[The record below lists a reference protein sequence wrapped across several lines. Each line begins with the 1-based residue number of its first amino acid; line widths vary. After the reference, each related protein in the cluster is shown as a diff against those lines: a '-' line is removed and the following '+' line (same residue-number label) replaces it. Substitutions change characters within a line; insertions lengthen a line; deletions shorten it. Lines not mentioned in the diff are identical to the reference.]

1 MEYVGYLPSTGT
13 KVFANLEGWNPPAE
27 ANFTQEQIERARS
40 PWFDALLVVG
50 LERSS
55 EISFYKPGDI
65 LTIPISYVITERDT
79 FYYRSKSKMNKLT
92 LKEKKTLVNKI
103 NVFPNPYFEWE
114 DVRSVQRG
122 FITFSNLPEEVTIKI
137 YTLSGNL
144 VRTLTENDKSVIT
157 SPFIEWDLRNE
168 NGMRVADG
176 VYLAHIKTKYGDK
189 ILKFSLVKQK
199 R

>member
-1 MEYVGYLPSTGT
+1 
-13 KVFANLEGWNPPAE
+13 
-27 ANFTQEQIERARS
+27 
-40 PWFDALLVVG
+40 
-50 LERSS
+50 
-55 EISFYKPGDI
+55 
-65 LTIPISYVITERDT
+65 
-79 FYYRSKSKMNKLT
+79 
-92 LKEKKTLVNKI
+92 
-103 NVFPNPYFEWE
+103 
-114 DVRSVQRG
+114 VQRG

-189 ILKFSLVKQK
+189 ILKFSLVKH
-199 R
+199 RR